1 MVLDKKRVKMKAQ
14 VIVMLKDSVLDPQ
27 GEAVKNA
34 LGTLG
39 YDSVKSVRQGKII
52 ELDLSESDVTTAETN
67 VREMCEKLLANSVI
81 EKYSIEIKE

>member
-1 MVLDKKRVKMKAQ
+1 MKAQ

-81 EKYSIEIKE
+81 EKYSIEITE

>member
-1 MVLDKKRVKMKAQ
+1 MKAQ

-34 LGTLG
+34 LGALG
-39 YDSVKSVRQGKII
+39 YDGVKSVRQGKII
-52 ELDLSESDVTTAETN
+52 ELDLNESDVTAAEAN

-81 EKYSIEIKE
+81 EKYSIEITE